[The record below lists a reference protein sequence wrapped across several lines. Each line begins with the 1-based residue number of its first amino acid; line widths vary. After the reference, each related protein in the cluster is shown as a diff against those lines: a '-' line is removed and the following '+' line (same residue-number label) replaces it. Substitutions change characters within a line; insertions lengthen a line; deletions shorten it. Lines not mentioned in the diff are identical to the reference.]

1 MKYIIFFSHQK
12 GDGWCMFIYIYIYIY
27 IYTYIRIYM
36 HLFTYICIY
45 LHIYVYL
52 HIDTNLHI
60 YIYIYWDFI
69 FKICLWFD
77 FTINPPDEWEITKQ
91 ARRDESIVSLFSS
104 YLNIYRALILHIE
117 HYYCTTEKSKHRL
130 PIHMYLY
137 KHSHIFIWITFFIK
151 KCFFHFIRNIFV
163 AGLLAKIIGEI
174 LERQMGSTFNLFLF
188 LWRRNRMSFVS
199 RDKVKI

>member
-12 GDGWCMFIYIYIYIY
+12 VDGWCMFIYIYIYIY
-27 IYTYIRIYM
+27 IYV
-36 HLFTYICIY
+36 YICIY

-60 YIYIYWDFI
+60 YIYIYIYILRFY

-77 FTINPPDEWEITKQ
+77 FTIKPPDEWEITKQ
-91 ARRDESIVSLFSS
+91 ARRDESIVSLFSPH
-104 YLNIYRALILHIE
+104 LNIYRALILHIE

-137 KHSHIFIWITFFIK
+137 KHSHIFILITFYIK
-151 KCFFHFIRNIFV
+151 KIY
-163 AGLLAKIIGEI
+163 
-174 LERQMGSTFNLFLF
+174 
-188 LWRRNRMSFVS
+188 
-199 RDKVKI
+199 

>member
-12 GDGWCMFIYIYIYIY
+12 GDGWCMFIYTYIYI
-27 IYTYIRIYM
+27 
-36 HLFTYICIY
+36 YICIY

-60 YIYIYWDFI
+60 YIYTYILRFY

-77 FTINPPDEWEITKQ
+77 FTIKPPDEWEITKQ
-91 ARRDESIVSLFSS
+91 ARKDESIVSLFSP

-130 PIHMYLY
+130 PIHIYLY
-137 KHSHIFIWITFFIK
+137 KHSHIFISITFFIK

-163 AGLLAKIIGEI
+163 AGLLAKIIGENTWATNGFYI
-174 LERQMGSTFNLFLF
+174 
-188 LWRRNRMSFVS
+188 
-199 RDKVKI
+199 

>member
-1 MKYIIFFSHQK
+1 M
-12 GDGWCMFIYIYIYIY
+12 DDACLYIY

-60 YIYIYWDFI
+60 YIYIYIYIYRFY

-77 FTINPPDEWEITKQ
+77 FTIKPPDEWEITKQ
-91 ARRDESIVSLFSS
+91 ARRDESIVSLFSP
-104 YLNIYRALILHIE
+104 YLNISRALILHIE
-117 HYYCTTEKSKHRL
+117 HYYCSTEKSKHRL

-151 KCFFHFIRNIFV
+151 NVFFTLLGIF
-163 AGLLAKIIGEI
+163 LLQAY
-174 LERQMGSTFNLFLF
+174 
-188 LWRRNRMSFVS
+188 
-199 RDKVKI
+199 